1 MKRTYIQPVSEIHL
15 GVLAANVL
23 VKGSDDVNLFKHD
36 SSDDI
41 YIGDTD
47 DANSFSKSL
56 WDE

>member
-1 MKRTYIQPVSEIHL
+1 MKRTYLQPVTETHL

-23 VKGSDDVNLFKHD
+23 VNGSDDVNLYKHD

-41 YIGDTD
+41 YIGDED
-47 DANSFSKSL
+47 DANSFNTSL

>member
-1 MKRTYIQPVSEIHL
+1 MKRIYLQPVTETHF

-23 VKGSDDVNLFKHD
+23 VNGSDDVEKYKH
-36 SSDDI
+36 SSEDDI

-47 DANSFSKSL
+47 DANSFKSSL